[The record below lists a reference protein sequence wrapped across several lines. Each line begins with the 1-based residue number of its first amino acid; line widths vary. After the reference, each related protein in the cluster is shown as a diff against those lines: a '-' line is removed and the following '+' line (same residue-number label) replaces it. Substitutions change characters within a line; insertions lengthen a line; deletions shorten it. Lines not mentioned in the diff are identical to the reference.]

1 MNDSLQARH
10 LALAVIER
18 VLRADTQVDSALD
31 TALAAS
37 ALDTRDKAFA
47 TALAMGTL
55 RRVRLIDALLK
66 QYLQSSL
73 SDKGADY
80 VMDVLRMGVAQLL
93 FLDVPAHAA
102 VHSSVEMVK
111 QSKFKGFA
119 KLANGVLQS
128 VGRTGKEKL
137 AEMDVARTTTPEWLW
152 KRWVRDW
159 DEPTTR
165 RIAEWNLKEPQLDI
179 TVKSDPAGWAE
190 KLGGIVLPN
199 GSVRIEEAGIISQLE
214 GFKEGEWWVQD
225 AAASIPARLL
235 GDLTGKKVL
244 DLCAAPGGKTAQL
257 VVAGGDVKAV
267 DKSPARLRR
276 VGDNLKRLNLKAHIE
291 SADMM
296 EWQPKDRY
304 DAILL
309 DAPCS
314 ATGTIRRH
322 PDVVSRKDE
331 KDIREL
337 AELQRNMLLR
347 ALGWLKPGGT
357 LVYCTCSLE
366 TDEGEAHIQPVLN
379 MHRDVSLVPVTL
391 EEAGNIEGI
400 VSPDGYIR
408 THPYDMEEFGGMDGF
423 FAAKFQ
429 KK

>member
-1 MNDSLQARH
+1 MNDSLQARS
-10 LALAVIER
+10 LALNVIER
-18 VLRADTQVDSALD
+18 VLRADAQVDAALD
-31 TALAAS
+31 NALAQS
-37 ALDTRDKAFA
+37 QLDTRDKAF
-47 TALAMGTL
+47 TTLLAMGTL
-55 RRVRLIDALLK
+55 RQVRLIDALLK

-73 SDKGADY
+73 AEKGADY
-80 VMDVLRMGVAQLL
+80 VQDVLRMGVAQLL

-102 VHSSVEMVK
+102 VHSSVELVK

-119 KLANGVLQS
+119 KLVNGVLQS

-137 AEMDVARTTTPEWLW
+137 AQMDVARITTPDWLW

-179 TVKSDPAGWAE
+179 TVKSDPEGWAE
-190 KLGGIVLPN
+190 KLGGKVLPN
-199 GSVRIEEAGIISQLE
+199 GTVRLEEKGIISQLE
-214 GFKEGEWWVQD
+214 GFKDGEWWVQD
-225 AAASIPARLL
+225 VAASIPARLL
-235 GDLTGKKVL
+235 GNLTGKKVL

-291 SADMM
+291 SADIMQ
-296 EWQPKDRY
+296 WQPKEQY

-322 PDVVSRKDE
+322 PDVVSRKGE

-337 AELQRNMLLR
+337 AELQRHMLLR
-347 ALGWLKPGGT
+347 ALGWLKKGGT

-366 TDEGEAHIQPVLN
+366 TDEGEAHIRPVLAA
-379 MHRDVSLVPVTL
+379 HPDVKLVPVTL
-391 EEAGNIEGI
+391 GEVGGIDGI
-400 VSPDGYIR
+400 VSPEGYIR
-408 THPYDMEEFGGMDGF
+408 THPYDMEAFGGMDGF
-423 FAAKFQ
+423 FAAKFV